1 VAVRRRA
8 EPTPSRSGFAFFSR
22 FSATDE
28 QPAAMTRTRSWIAV
42 PVTLAALL
50 VGGCGSGS
58 TGGTGAAAGPATAS
72 ESNPLG
78 DIPDDQVFVDQTSQD
93 RRFSV
98 QVPEGW
104 ARTDLPD
111 GVSFTDKLNTVTVQ
125 ELPGRPEPTPDSV
138 RTDELGVATAG
149 RDNVEVGDVTAVTLP
164 SGPAVH
170 ATWSADSAPDPVT
183 GRTVRDDVETFVFW
197 HDGTEVLL
205 SLSGPQG
212 ADNVDPW
219 RQVSQSF
226 TWN

>member
-1 VAVRRRA
+1 
-8 EPTPSRSGFAFFSR
+8 
-22 FSATDE
+22 
-28 QPAAMTRTRSWIAV
+28 MTHTRSWIAL
-42 PVTLAALL
+42 PVTVAALL
-50 VGGCGSGS
+50 VGGCGSGA
-58 TGGTGAAAGPATAS
+58 TGTTGAAGGPASAS

-78 DIPDDQVFVDQTSQD
+78 DIPDDQVYVVHASSDG
-93 RRFSV
+93 RFSV

-125 ELPGRPEPTPDSV
+125 ELTGRPQPTPDSV
-138 RTDELGVATAG
+138 RADELTVVAEGHPNVAVGDVATA
-149 RDNVEVGDVTAVTLP
+149 TLP

-197 HDGTEVLL
+197 RDGTEVVLT
-205 SLSGPQG
+205 LSGPQD

-219 RQVSQSF
+219 RQISQSF
-226 TWN
+226 AWA

>member
-1 VAVRRRA
+1 
-8 EPTPSRSGFAFFSR
+8 
-22 FSATDE
+22 
-28 QPAAMTRTRSWIAV
+28 MTHTRSWIAV
-42 PVTLAALL
+42 PVTVAALL
-50 VGGCGSGS
+50 IGGCGSGAPGAS
-58 TGGTGAAAGPATAS
+58 GAAGGTASAS

-78 DIPDDQVFVDQTSQD
+78 DIPDDQVYVVHASPDG
-93 RRFSV
+93 RFSV

-125 ELPGRPEPTPDSV
+125 ELTGRPQPTPDSV
-138 RTDELGVATAG
+138 RADELTVVAEGHPNVAVGDVATA
-149 RDNVEVGDVTAVTLP
+149 TLP

-197 HDGTEVLL
+197 RDGTEVVLT
-205 SLSGPQG
+205 LSGPQD

-219 RQVSQSF
+219 RQISQSF
-226 TWN
+226 AWA